1 MWVLLVLFL
10 QANPHASA
18 DDVARGG
25 KAYRIHCA
33 RCHGLAG
40 EGGRGPN
47 LADGDF
53 YHGDTDAD
61 LFRNVQDGI
70 AGTQMPGAFITTA
83 RIWQIVYPGT
93 RCLTQSST
101 LWR

>member
-1 MWVLLVLFL
+1 MLLVLFL

-18 DDVARGG
+18 DEVARGG

-40 EGGRGPN
+40 EGGCGPN

>member
-18 DDVARGG
+18 DNVAQGD

-47 LADGDF
+47 LADRRL
-53 YHGDTDAD
+53 YHRDTDDD
-61 LFRNVQDGI
+61 LFCNARACLG
-70 AGTQMPGAFITTA
+70 GTGLLGSGPPTPTPI
-83 RIWQIVYPGT
+83 
-93 RCLTQSST
+93 SSACA
-101 LWR
+101 